1 MVSDSNSNCFF
12 TIPQKAEIRKGNL
25 FLVVR
30 RGPAAPTHP
39 NCWDFPGGRLENGET
54 PEEGLKR
61 EVKEET
67 NLTIKVLKPNFVFT
81 EKLKD
86 HYAQFVV
93 YECRLVSGKLR
104 LSREHREARWA
115 TKKEILKLNTEKFLR
130 EYLKAGKA

>member
-12 TIPQKAEIRKGNL
+12 TIPQKAEIRKGNR

-30 RGPAAPTHP
+30 RGPTAHTNP

-67 NLTIKVLKPNFVFT
+67 NLTIKVLKPSFVFA
-81 EKLKD
+81 EQFKD
-86 HYAQFVV
+86 HCALFVV
-93 YECRLVSGKLR
+93 YECKLISGRLKL
-104 LSREHREARWA
+104 SWEHTEARWA
-115 TKKEILKLNTEKFLR
+115 TKEEILGLDTEKFLR
-130 EYLKAGKA
+130 EYLKAKKD